1 MRRTE
6 QDKEHRGWTVMQTMT
21 FDSLLEEIETLPSE
35 RQETLVEVL
44 QYRLRERRR
53 QEIARHAREAREL
66 FYAGR
71 LPRGSVDDLV
81 RDLSKGN
88 TP

>member
-1 MRRTE
+1 MSGVK
-6 QDKEHRGWTVMQTMT
+6 QDRGHREWGAKKMMP
-21 FDSLLEEIETLPSE
+21 FDLLLEEIETLPSE
-35 RQETLVEVL
+35 RQETLVEIL
-44 QYRLRERRR
+44 HHRLHERRR
-53 QEIARHAREAREL
+53 QEIARHARESREL

-71 LPRGSVDDLV
+71 LPRGTVDDLV